1 MLKKSEYVALVNQ
14 TVEAEVARL
23 AGEVR
28 AVESAR
34 AEDLLGVVL
43 EQIPVTC
50 ARVTTKL
57 LREAG
62 LLEYDPE

>member
-1 MLKKSEYVALVNQ
+1 MTKSEYEALVNQ
-14 TVEAEVARL
+14 AVEAEVSRL
-23 AGEVR
+23 AGEVS
-28 AVESAR
+28 AAGTAR

-50 ARVTTKL
+50 ARVTTKV

-62 LLEYDPE
+62 LLVYDPE

>member
-1 MLKKSEYVALVNQ
+1 MKKTEYETIVNRAI
-14 TVEAEVARL
+14 EKEVSRL
-23 AGEVR
+23 AGEVS
-28 AVESAR
+28 AAGAAR

-50 ARVTTKL
+50 ARVTTTI